1 MKARKEGPSMSE
13 KNRPDL
19 AAYVVRDR
27 GDQKSTW
34 REVGVAFKHKDG
46 KGYDVLLDA
55 SPVDGRVVL
64 REIEDKAE

>member
-1 MKARKEGPSMSE
+1 MSE

-27 GDQKSTW
+27 DDKKSTW
-34 REVGVAFKHKDG
+34 REIGVAFKHKDG
-46 KGYDVLLDA
+46 KGFDLLLDA
-55 SPVDGRVVL
+55 VPVDGRVVL